1 MSALSNKYKSHKL
14 ILEMIRNLSRIT
26 IIAVFAIAVSLNGFA
41 QKTLKKI
48 AERGE
53 LRVGMTASQPPFTM
67 KANDGSVIGYE
78 ADLANLLAAS
88 MNVKLTIVEM
98 PFAELLNALEAEKV
112 DVVMSGMTMTMERN
126 MRVAFAGP
134 YLLSGKS
141 ILTKSLALSATEDA
155 SDINSQTIKIVVL
168 KGSTSESYVKSE
180 IPEAE
185 VTLANTYDD
194 AIKALEDGTVSIMVA
209 DYPICAYTA
218 QIQPEK
224 GLITLDEPL
233 TIEPIG
239 MALPPDDA
247 HFHNMI
253 QNYMTGLTLIGVLDI
268 LEMKWFEGGDWVELV
283 K

>member
-1 MSALSNKYKSHKL
+1 MIKK
-14 ILEMIRNLSRIT
+14 ILQIT
-26 IIAVFAIAVSLNGFA
+26 LIAVFAIAISINGFA

-53 LRVGMTASQPPFTM
+53 LRVGMTANQPPFTM
-67 KANDGSVIGYE
+67 KAIDGSVIGYE
-78 ADLANLLAAS
+78 ADLAGMLAAS
-88 MNVKLTIVEM
+88 MGVKLNIVET
-98 PFAELLNALEAEKV
+98 PFPELLNALENGDV

-141 ILTKSLALSATEDA
+141 ILTKSPALSETDEANDLNEE
-155 SDINSQTIKIVVL
+155 TIKLVTL
-168 KGSTSESYVKSE
+168 KGSTSEDYVKSE
-180 IPEAE
+180 IPDAE
-185 VTLANTYDD
+185 LLLTDSYDE
-194 AIKALEDGTVSIMVA
+194 AIKALEDGTATIMVA

-218 QIQPEK
+218 LVHPEK
-224 GLITLDEPL
+224 GLITIAEPL

-239 MALPPDDA
+239 MALPADDA

-253 QNYMTGLTLIGVLDI
+253 NNYMTGLTLLGILDI
-268 LEMKWFEGGDWVELV
+268 LEIKWFESGDWIELV